1 MVGKLI
7 LLLPGDKVADD
18 PQVEPCLKSQTET
31 TPITV
36 KTLPGVS
43 APLCRLIIR
52 FLFFPVTRRVPQS
65 RHRSPQRK
73 AVSE

>member
-36 KTLPGVS
+36 KTLRCKCPI
-43 APLCRLIIR
+43 LQ
-52 FLFFPVTRRVPQS
+52 TNN
-65 RHRSPQRK
+65 
-73 AVSE
+73 